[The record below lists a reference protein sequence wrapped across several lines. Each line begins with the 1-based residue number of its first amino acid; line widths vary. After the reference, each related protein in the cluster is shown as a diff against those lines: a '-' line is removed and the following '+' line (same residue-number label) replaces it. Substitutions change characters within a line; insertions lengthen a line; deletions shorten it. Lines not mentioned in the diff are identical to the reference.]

1 MRCVIFCNNII
12 LLHVMIIYT
21 DKTNKICVFIHI
33 PKNSGKHIRKEIIS
47 ENNIITNYWDCADID
62 LAHIPFMFRHKYI
75 QNPEDKYYYSY
86 SRNPYQRLIS
96 AYFYLNPEKS
106 YNNFIDFCKDKLPK
120 YNFDL
125 SFHKDYIHYY
135 PQYLF
140 VCDDTFKIFINVN
153 KLEDLQYEG
162 FNLTKYDLFLYYNNE
177 TLKIVND
184 IYSKDFELFGYKKIT
199 NIYNNYLYILFIIL
213 FIILLFYYLFI

>member
-1 MRCVIFCNNII
+1 
-12 LLHVMIIYT
+12 MIIYT
-21 DKTNKICVFIHI
+21 DKTNKICVYIHI
-33 PKNSGKHIRKEIIS
+33 PKNSGKHMRREIKS
-47 ENNIITNYWDCADID
+47 KNNIITDYWGHKDKDID
-62 LAHIPFMFRHKYI
+62 LAHIPFMFRNKYI
-75 QNPEDKYYYSY
+75 QEPENKYYYSY
-86 SRNPYQRLIS
+86 SKNPYQRLIS
-96 AYFYLNPEKS
+96 AYFYLNHEKS
-106 YNNFIDFCKDKLPK
+106 YYNFIDFCKNNLPK

-140 VCDDTFKIFINVN
+140 VCDDTFKVSIDVD
-153 KLEDLQYEG
+153 KLEDLQYKG
-162 FNLTKYDLFLYYNNE
+162 FNLKKYELLLYYNNE

-213 FIILLFYYLFI
+213 FIILLFYYFIIYLYDKKK